1 LTKHVRAAAIVK
13 TVEIEGDSRTTITAP
28 GMKLKIFF
36 VIHLFHFFLNI
47 VTSDPF
53 VAIFYAHNNP
63 VSENKRKSATIFV
76 NHLIVIGAM
85 TIDGQKGE
93 KFEDYVDSL
102 EDVNAS
108 RGYFTVHNARTK
120 MDNFLGHK
128 VMKSKL
134 ENRGHISA
142 TCGSCGTFTITKVS

>member
-1 LTKHVRAAAIVK
+1 
-13 TVEIEGDSRTTITAP
+13 
-28 GMKLKIFF
+28 M
-36 VIHLFHFFLNI
+36 
-47 VTSDPF
+47 
-53 VAIFYAHNNP
+53 
-63 VSENKRKSATIFV
+63 
-76 NHLIVIGAM
+76 GAM

-120 MDNFLGHK
+120 MDNFLGRK

-134 ENRGHISA
+134 ENRRHISA
-142 TCGSCGTFTITKVS
+142 TCGSCGTSTITKSQFTQIASRKQEALNLAYLEFA